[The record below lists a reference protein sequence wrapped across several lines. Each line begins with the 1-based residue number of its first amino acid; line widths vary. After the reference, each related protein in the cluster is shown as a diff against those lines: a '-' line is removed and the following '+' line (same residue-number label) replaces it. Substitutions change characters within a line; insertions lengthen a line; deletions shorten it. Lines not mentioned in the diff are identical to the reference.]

1 MSFSKLP
8 NGFGSVWK
16 QKKNLRRPWR
26 ARKVIGTVFDEGT
39 GKAKYVFA
47 NIGNFATRKE
57 ALEALTRSG
66 STINANGSP
75 ATFEEVFNMWYSDKV
90 KEITPDSARHHV
102 RAFGRFEPIHKR
114 PFRMLTAFDYENVIP
129 EDMPIGTRKCCKILL
144 NQLYDYALRHEL
156 CEKNYAALTRLG
168 ENEKVEHREKRPF
181 TPEEVESLWK
191 HRGEKAADM
200 ILVGIYTGFR
210 PSELLQLD
218 ITKIDNGCFVG
229 GMKTENGKNRRVPI
243 HPSILPIVE
252 EYRLKS
258 AKLGV
263 PWLFPNDHGGLYISG
278 NFRNAMF
285 PKFAFGHTPH
295 EMRHSFA
302 TYARRSG
309 LDPVII
315 KRLLGHSLNDV
326 TEEVYTHIDDDIL
339 KREMEKF
346 TIA

>member
-26 ARKVIGTVFDEGT
+26 ARKVIGSVFDEET

-66 STINANGSP
+66 SGVSASGSP
-75 ATFEEVFNMWYSDKV
+75 ATFSQVYDMWRAEKGREVKSMEVY
-90 KEITPDSARHHV
+90 E
-102 RAFGRFEPIHKR
+102 RAYKSFALLHDR
-114 PFRMLTAFDYENVIP
+114 PFRTLTAFDYERALP
-129 EDMPIGTRKCCKILL
+129 EDMKTNPRKICKYLL
-144 NQLYDYALRHEL
+144 NQMYAYALRHEM
-156 CEKNYAALTRLG
+156 CEKDYSQLVKFEYA
-168 ENEKVEHREKRPF
+168 EVEHKEKRPF
-181 TPEEVESLWK
+181 TVKEVEEVWK
-191 HRGEKAADM
+191 HRGELGADM
-200 ILVGIYTGFR
+200 ILVGLYTGFR
-210 PSELLQLD
+210 PSELMQLD
-218 ITKIDNGCFVG
+218 YTKIDNGCFVG

-263 PWLFPNDHGGLYISG
+263 PWLFPSKHKKPIDHSV
-278 NFRNAMF
+278 
-285 PKFAFGHTPH
+285 FARQLFDHYALGHTPH
-295 EMRHSFA
+295 EMRHTFA

-309 LDPVII
+309 MDPVII
-315 KRLLGHSLNDV
+315 KRLLGHSLHDM
-326 TEEVYTHIDDDIL
+326 TESVYTHVDDDIL
-339 KREMEKF
+339 KREMEKYR
-346 TIA
+346 IA